1 MPKEIGTEAP
11 PDWRLRTDGSPKV
24 TLTTLPTSLVQL
36 VRSVRTARPGH
47 RNDEDVGL
55 HEDVGAAP

>member
-1 MPKEIGTEAP
+1 MSYASFAERHRRCVFSATFF
-11 PDWRLRTDGSPKV
+11 V
-24 TLTTLPTSLVQL
+24 
-36 VRSVRTARPGH
+36 PGRH